1 MRSEKQIRVSCRGA
15 AIALLVALG
24 VGSCTLSIRA
34 QQIQAAGVR
43 PELLKDVGIDQ
54 KLGDQVPLNDEFR
67 DEKGQ
72 SVQLG
77 QYFHGKPV
85 ILSLVYYQC
94 PMLCTQVLDGM
105 LHTFKELTWN
115 VGKQFEV
122 VTVSIDPRDNV
133 AESAAKQVM
142 FAGLYGRADAING
155 WHFLTGKDPA
165 IHQLADSIGFHYAF
179 DAQSGQ
185 YAHASTIV
193 ILTPEGKVSRYFYG
207 ISYPVRDVRL
217 GLVEASSGKIGTP
230 IDQILLYCYHY
241 DPSTGKYGLIVANLL
256 KVGAAITVLVLGLLI
271 FLLART
277 EPCSLPGKRA

>member
-1 MRSEKQIRVSCRGA
+1 MAFGKQNRVGRCGA
-15 AIALLVALG
+15 PVALLLALG
-24 VGSCTLSIRA
+24 IAACPPARA
-34 QQIQAAGVR
+34 QMQAAGVR

-54 KLGDQVPLNDEFR
+54 KLGNQAPLNAEFR

-72 SVQLG
+72 TVPLG

-85 ILSLVYYQC
+85 ILALVYYQC

-105 LHTFKELTWN
+105 LHTFKELSWDA
-115 VGKQFEV
+115 GKQFEV
-122 VTVSIDPRDNV
+122 VTISIDPRDNV

-142 FAGLYGRADAING
+142 FAGLYGRPDAING

-165 IHQLADSIGFHYAF
+165 IHQLADAVGFRYAF

-207 ISYPVRDVRL
+207 ISYPARDVRL
-217 GLVEASSGKIGTP
+217 GLLEASSGKIGTP

-241 DPSTGKYGLIVANLL
+241 DSSTGKYGLVVGNIL
-256 KVGAAITVLVLGLLI
+256 KAGAAITVLVLGLGI

-277 EPCSLPGKRA
+277 EHYSMPGKGA

>member
-1 MRSEKQIRVSCRGA
+1 MLSEKRIRVGRCGA
-15 AIALLVALG
+15 SLALLLALAVA
-24 VGSCTLSIRA
+24 SCLPVRA
-34 QQIQAAGVR
+34 QMQAAGVR

-54 KLGDQVPLNDEFR
+54 KLGNQAPLNDEFR

-72 SVQLG
+72 TVQLG

-85 ILSLVYYQC
+85 ILALVYYQC

-105 LHTFKELTWN
+105 LHTFKELSWDA
-115 VGKQFEV
+115 GKQFEV
-122 VTVSIDPRDNV
+122 VTISIDPRDNV

-142 FAGLYGRADAING
+142 FAGLYGRPNAING

-165 IHQLADSIGFHYAF
+165 IHQLADAVGFRYAF

-185 YAHASTIV
+185 YAHASTII

-241 DPSTGKYGLIVANLL
+241 DSSTGKYGLVVANLL
-256 KVGAAITVLVLGLLI
+256 KAGAAITVLVLGLGI

-277 EPCSLPGKRA
+277 EHYSMPGKSA

>member
-1 MRSEKQIRVSCRGA
+1 MQLEKQTRVSWRGA
-15 AIALLVALG
+15 TVALLLALG
-24 VGSCTLSIRA
+24 MASAGPPASA
-34 QQIQAAGVR
+34 QMQAAGVR

-54 KLGDQVPLNDEFR
+54 KLGNQVPLNGEFR

-72 SVQLG
+72 TVQLG
-77 QYFHGKPV
+77 QFFHGKPV

-105 LHTFKELTWN
+105 LHTFKELSWDA
-115 VGKQFEV
+115 GKQFEV
-122 VTVSIDPRDNV
+122 VTISIDPRDNV

-142 FAGLYGRADAING
+142 FAGLYGRPNATNG

-165 IHQLADSIGFHYAF
+165 IHQLADAVGFRYAF
-179 DAQSGQ
+179 DATSGQ
-185 YAHASTIV
+185 YAHASTIM

-207 ISYPVRDVRL
+207 ISYPARDVRL

-241 DPSTGKYGLIVANLL
+241 DSSTGKYGLVVANLL
-256 KVGAAITVLVLGLLI
+256 KAGAAITVLVLGLGI

-277 EPCSLPGKRA
+277 EHYSMPGKSA

>member
-1 MRSEKQIRVSCRGA
+1 MLLEKQIRLCRRGA
-15 AIALLVALG
+15 SVALLSALG
-24 VGSCTLSIRA
+24 IASCSPARA
-34 QQIQAAGVR
+34 QMQAAGVR

-54 KLGDQVPLNDEFR
+54 KLGNQAPLNDEFR

-72 SVQLG
+72 TVQLG

-105 LHTFKELTWN
+105 LHTFKELSWD
-115 VGKQFEV
+115 VGEQYEV

-142 FAGLYGRADAING
+142 FAGLYGRPKAING
-155 WHFLTGKDPA
+155 WHFLTGKDPS
-165 IHQLADSIGFHYAF
+165 IHQLADAVGFRYAF
-179 DAQSGQ
+179 DATSGQ
-185 YAHASTIV
+185 YAHASTIM

-207 ISYPVRDVRL
+207 ISYPARDVRL

-241 DPSTGKYGLIVANLL
+241 DSSTGKYGLVVSNML
-256 KVGAAITVLVLGLLI
+256 KAGAAITVLVLGLGI

-277 EPCSLPGKRA
+277 EHYSMHGKSA

>member
-1 MRSEKQIRVSCRGA
+1 MLWGKQIRRSGWVASVA
-15 AIALLVALG
+15 SLLALG
-24 VGSCTLSIRA
+24 IASCPPARA
-34 QQIQAAGVR
+34 QMQAVGVR
-43 PELLKDVGIDQ
+43 PELLRDVGIDQ
-54 KLGDQVPLNDEFR
+54 KLGNQAPLNAEFR

-72 SVQLG
+72 TVQLG

-85 ILSLVYYQC
+85 ILALVYYQC

-105 LHTFKELTWN
+105 LHTFKELSWDA
-115 VGKQFEV
+115 GKQFEV
-122 VTVSIDPRDNV
+122 VTISIDPRDNV

-142 FAGLYGRADAING
+142 FAGLYGRPNAING

-165 IHQLADSIGFHYAF
+165 IHQLADAVGFRYAF

-185 YAHASTIV
+185 FAHASTII

-241 DPSTGKYGLIVANLL
+241 DSSTGKYGLVVANML
-256 KVGAAITVLVLGLLI
+256 KAGAAITVLVLGLGI
-271 FLLART
+271 FLLARS
-277 EPCSLPGKRA
+277 EHYSMHGKNA

>member
-1 MRSEKQIRVSCRGA
+1 MLLGKQIRMSGCA
-15 AIALLVALG
+15 AWVALLVALG
-24 VGSCTLSIRA
+24 IASCPPAGA
-34 QQIQAAGVR
+34 QMQAAGVR

-54 KLGDQVPLNDEFR
+54 KLGNQVPLNDEFR

-72 SVQLG
+72 TVQLG
-77 QYFHGKPV
+77 QYFHGKAV

-105 LHTFKELTWN
+105 LHTFKELSWDA
-115 VGKQFEV
+115 GKQFEV
-122 VTVSIDPRDNV
+122 VTISIDPRDNV

-142 FAGLYGRADAING
+142 FAGLYARPNAING

-165 IHQLADSIGFHYAF
+165 IHQLADAVGFHYAF
-179 DAQSGQ
+179 DATSGQ
-185 YAHASTIV
+185 YAHASTIM

-241 DPSTGKYGLIVANLL
+241 DSSTGKYGLAVANLL
-256 KVGAAITVLVLGLLI
+256 KAGAAITVLVLGLGI

-277 EPCSLPGKRA
+277 EHYSLPGKSA

>member
-1 MRSEKQIRVSCRGA
+1 MQFGKQIRVSWRGA
-15 AIALLVALG
+15 AVTLLLALG
-24 VGSCTLSIRA
+24 MASAGRPASA
-34 QQIQAAGVR
+34 QMQAAGVR

-54 KLGDQVPLNDEFR
+54 KLGNLVPLNDEFR

-72 SVQLG
+72 TVQLG
-77 QYFHGKPV
+77 QFFHGKPV

-105 LHTFKELTWN
+105 LHSLKELSWDA
-115 VGKQFEV
+115 GKQFEV
-122 VTVSIDPRDNV
+122 VTISIDPRDNV

-142 FAGLYGRADAING
+142 FAGLYGRPNAVNG
-155 WHFLTGKDPA
+155 WHFLTGKDLA
-165 IHQLADSIGFHYAF
+165 IHQLADAVGFRYAF
-179 DAQSGQ
+179 DATSGQ
-185 YAHASTIV
+185 YAHASTIM

-207 ISYPVRDVRL
+207 ISYPARDVRL

-241 DPSTGKYGLIVANLL
+241 DSSTGKYGLVVANLL
-256 KVGAAITVLVLGLLI
+256 KAGAAITVLVLGLGI

-277 EPCSLPGKRA
+277 EHYSMPGKSA